1 MFRSYGC
8 WGEVVWSWECIYI
21 NGFMDI
27 LGWFCVNVL
36 FFLLIVV
43 FCFLLNFVGVEELE
57 I

>member
-1 MFRSYGC
+1 MFRSYSC

-43 FCFLLNFVGVEELE
+43 FCFLLNFVGLEELE